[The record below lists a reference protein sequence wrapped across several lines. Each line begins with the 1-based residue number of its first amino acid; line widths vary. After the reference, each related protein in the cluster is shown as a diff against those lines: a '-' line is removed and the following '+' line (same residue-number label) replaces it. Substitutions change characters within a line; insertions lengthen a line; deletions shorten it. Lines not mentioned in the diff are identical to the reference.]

1 MAKQIKDEN
10 GNTYVQKKPF
20 YKRVW
25 FIILVVIVAL
35 VIGGSMVGDKDE
47 QQVTKSSAA
56 NSSQTSSSQASSSES
71 SKEVTKDFKVGETAT
86 FQKVDF
92 NISNV
97 QFTDGDPDV
106 DTPDDG
112 KQYVVATITI
122 TNNSDESYDYTPAD
136 FQLDDNGNQ
145 TDFDDVVST
154 VNNDLDSGSLKPGA
168 SVTGTLVGQANPNDK
183 LKATYSGSVFSD
195 DENFN
200 FQLN

>member
-10 GNTYVQKKPF
+10 GNIYVQKKPF

-35 VIGGSMVGDKDE
+35 VIGGSMTGSKDE
-47 QQVTKSSAA
+47 QQATKSS
-56 NSSQTSSSQASSSES
+56 SSSQASSSES

-112 KQYVVATITI
+112 KQYVVATVTI

-154 VNNDLDSGSLKPGA
+154 VNNDLDSGTLKPGA

-195 DENFN
+195 KESFN
-200 FQLN
+200 FKLN